1 MQRTF
6 DVRTVREQFP
16 ALGRT
21 HRGRRVV
28 YLDGP
33 GGSQVGKPAIDAM
46 SHYMNRGGANLHG
59 AFPTSIE
66 TEEILHET
74 RQAVAAFLGAE
85 PDEVAFGANM
95 TTLTFA
101 VSRALARTWD
111 SSSEIVVTE
120 LDHRANVD
128 PWLLAAA
135 EKGAKVRWIRVNP
148 ETLTLEGDDIE
159 RAIDEKTKL
168 VAVGLASNAIGTV
181 NDVAEISRRAHEAG
195 AFVAV
200 DAVHA
205 APHIPIDRDTIG
217 ADVLT
222 CSAYKFFGPHVGVT
236 AIKCDLFGAL
246 SVYKVEPAPDYIPDR
261 LETGTQNHEGISG
274 VKGAI
279 DFISSLGDGASLR
292 DRLVGGMRAI
302 EEYEA
307 VLAERLRAA
316 LRETPGVKLYAAP
329 DDVRKTPTI
338 AFRVEGRSPR
348 EFCEHMA
355 EEGFFVA
362 DGHFYASTLAK
373 KLEIADKGGFIRAGL
388 APYNTAEEIEGFI
401 ELLERFVERPYKI
414 TPAKEGSGTR
424 DTSLEHDRH
433 LAEAAEE

>member
-6 DVRTVREQFP
+6 DARAVREQFP

-21 HRGRRVV
+21 HNGRNVV

-33 GGSQVGKPAIDAM
+33 GGSQVARSAIDAV
-46 SHYMNRGGANLHG
+46 SRYMNRGGANLHG
-59 AFPTSIE
+59 AFPTSVE
-66 TEEILHET
+66 TEEILSDT
-74 RQAVAAFLGAE
+74 RRAVADFLGADPNE
-85 PDEVAFGANM
+85 IAFGANM

-101 VSRALARTWD
+101 ISRALSRTWD
-111 SSSEIVVTE
+111 SNTEIVVTE

-135 EKGAKVRWIRVNP
+135 ERGTRVRWVPVNP
-148 ETLTLEGDDIE
+148 ETLTLEPDDIE
-159 RAIDEKTKL
+159 RAITDRTKL
-168 VAVGLASNAIGTV
+168 VAVGLASNAVGTI
-181 NDVAEISRRAHEAG
+181 NDVAAIAGRAHEAG

-205 APHIPIDRDTIG
+205 APHIPIDRDAIG

-236 AIKCDLFGAL
+236 AVKRDLLEAM
-246 SVYKVEPAPDYIPDR
+246 SVYKVEPAPGYIPDK
-261 LETGTQNHEGISG
+261 LETGTQNHEGIAG

-279 DFISSLGDGASLR
+279 DFIASLGDGSSPR
-292 DRLVGGMRAI
+292 DRLVTGMRAV

-307 VLAERLRAA
+307 ELAARFRAA
-316 LRETPGVKLYAAP
+316 LREIPGIKLYAAP

-338 AFRVEGRSPR
+338 AFRIEARTPR

-355 EEGFFVA
+355 EKGFFVA
-362 DGHFYASTLAK
+362 DGHFYASTLAE
-373 KLEIADKGGFIRAGL
+373 KLGIRDKGGWIRAGL
-388 APYNTAEEIEGFI
+388 APYNTEEEVEGFI
-401 ELLERFVERPYKI
+401 ESLMRFV
-414 TPAKEGSGTR
+414 
-424 DTSLEHDRH
+424 
-433 LAEAAEE
+433 